1 MSSESTGLLLQ
12 LPGAEPRL
20 FRHLLL
26 DFNGTLAEDGQLLDG
41 VTQPLCVLAKKLEI
55 HVITADTHGSA
66 RDQLAAL
73 PVKLHVL
80 GHENQTRAKAE
91 FLLSLDGACVA
102 VGNGRNDTEMLRL
115 AGLGIALIEP
125 EALSRHTLENADLIC
140 LNIYRALELLLK
152 PARLVASLR
161 EA

>member
-1 MSSESTGLLLQ
+1 MSSDSTGLLLE
-12 LPGAEPRL
+12 LPGAESPL

-26 DFNGTLAEDGQLLDG
+26 DFNGTLAEDGLLMDD
-41 VTQPLCVLAKKLEI
+41 VSQRLAVLSEQLEI

-66 RDQLAAL
+66 RKQLAAL

-91 FLLSLDGACVA
+91 FLRSLDGACVA
-102 VGNGRNDTEMLRL
+102 IGNGRNDAEMLRQ
-115 AGLGIALIEP
+115 AELGIVVIEP

-140 LNIYRALELLLK
+140 LNIHRALDLLLK